1 MITHLLLMGSL
12 LSSPGSLEH
21 EAVSDTLRLEVGS
34 PEVDGRVFP
43 VHRARNRV
51 YLEDGSEPVVT
62 WTNELTLG
70 DSAGVP
76 VMRWVTRGEPG
87 PTATGGHRWEL
98 LQTYNARTLAPMAY
112 SNTSSSGAYMHLTID
127 GKQVRGVKR
136 GPGGEAVEE
145 PVHQTLDR
153 LGFMASASDL
163 VPMAVGLRAGSVMIA
178 PVWGPN
184 MPAAEDRIFTV
195 LSQETVSVE
204 GAEVVAW
211 KVEERVA
218 DTGSLY
224 ATWWLTE
231 ESPYMVLAEVLQSNG
246 QVRRITGVALDGG
259 GPPLPD

>member
-1 MITHLLLMGSL
+1 MITHLLLLGSF
-12 LSSPGSLEH
+12 LSSPSAVAH

-51 YLEDGSEPVVT
+51 YVEGSAEPVVT
-62 WTNELTLG
+62 WTNELSLG

-87 PTATGGHRWEL
+87 PAATGGQRWEL

-112 SNTSSSGAYMHLTID
+112 SSTSSSGAYMHLTID
-127 GKQVRGVKR
+127 GMRVRGVKR
-136 GPGGEAVEE
+136 GPSADAVEE
-145 PVHQTLDR
+145 PVDQTLER

-184 MPAAEDRIFTV
+184 MPAAEDRVFTV
-195 LSQETVSVE
+195 LDQETVSVE
-204 GAEVVAW
+204 GVDVLAW
-211 KVEERVA
+211 RVEERFA
-218 DTGSLY
+218 ETGSLY

-231 ESPYMVLAEVLQSNG
+231 ASPYMVLAEVVQSNG
-246 QVRRITGVALDGG
+246 QVRRITGV
-259 GPPLPD
+259 PLELEDS

>member
-1 MITHLLLMGSL
+1 MITHLLLMGSF
-12 LSSPGSLEH
+12 LSSPVATYH
-21 EAVSDTLRLEVGS
+21 ETVSDTIRLEVGS

-51 YLEDGSEPVVT
+51 YLGESSEPVVT

-87 PTATGGHRWEL
+87 PAATGGHRWEL
-98 LQTYNARTLAPMAY
+98 LQTYDARTLAPLAY
-112 SNTSSSGAYMHLTID
+112 SNTSSTGAYMRLTID
-127 GKQVRGVKR
+127 GTRVRGVKR
-136 GPGGEAVEE
+136 GPGGDAQEE
-145 PVHQTLDR
+145 QLDQTLER

-178 PVWGPN
+178 PVWGPS
-184 MPAAEDRIFTV
+184 MQAAEDRIFAV
-195 LSQETVSVE
+195 LGQETVTVE

-211 KVEERVA
+211 KVEERFA
-218 DTGSLY
+218 DTGTLY

-231 ESPYMVLAEVLQSNG
+231 DTPYMVLAEVIQSDG
-246 QVRRITGVALDGG
+246 QVRRITGVALEEDV
-259 GPPLPD
+259 D